1 MGVLAALTLAL
12 WEKDEG
18 KAGAEPDIGASNR
31 RHAFRTVGAGLA
43 PARTT
48 VVLSWKN
55 GRGANRA
62 RRWPVPWSARPEA
75 S

>member
-31 RHAFRTVGAGLA
+31 RHAFRTVGAGFI
-43 PARTT
+43 PARTRSSPL
-48 VVLSWKN
+48 LSVALESLSSL
-55 GRGANRA
+55 GAVAQLDRA
-62 RRWPVPWSARPEA
+62 RVS
-75 S
+75 